1 MSFLILLLSLWHSTG
16 DEVPKADTGHPLGH
30 PGEAGNDV
38 PEHPH
43 LFLLV
48 VVLPL
53 CSIVI
58 WRRPPLPSFPSLK
71 LDRKFL
77 AMLNFPL
84 RFLSGTGCQSPVLTF
99 SHSSKNAET
108 FTKGST
114 FTNKS
119 SMFCK
124 NSTHFSHSLVSGINS
139 SAVTQ
144 HGHRSAAFWLAN

>member
-1 MSFLILLLSLWHSTG
+1 M
-16 DEVPKADTGHPLGH
+16 
-30 PGEAGNDV
+30 

-53 CSIVI
+53 CCNLKK
-58 WRRPPLPSFPSLK
+58 PPSSLFSFPETGPK
-71 LDRKFL
+71 VPCHAKF
-77 AMLNFPL
+77 
-84 RFLSGTGCQSPVLTF
+84 
-99 SHSSKNAET
+99 SSKISLWVSAANPLSSLLVIHPKTPRHSQKVVRSLTSLDLFPDEQH
-108 FTKGST
+108 FTKSVKLS
-114 FTNKS
+114 NRKSS

-144 HGHRSAAFWLAN
+144 HGHRSAAF